1 MTPQSEDDPPV
12 QPPEE
17 SAPEQPPG
25 ESEPEPSAGE
35 SEPEPSA
42 EESEPEPS
50 AGESESEPEP
60 EEEEPEPLPEESE
73 PERLP
78 EAVEP
83 ERLPER
89 RPDRKKPDEEEE
101 ELPRMTLLEHLD
113 ELRRRLMRTLIVVVV
128 AFFGC
133 FAFAEQI
140 YTFLAKPIEPHV
152 DQLVFDGVADPFI
165 VHVKVALLA
174 AVFVTSPYLVGQLW
188 GFVSPGLYRR
198 EKRYAIPFIFFG
210 SFFFIGGGAFGYFVA
225 LPFAVEFL
233 VNMGVSS
240 GWDAD
245 IRIER
250 YLSFAVNVLLG
261 LAVMFQLPIVIF
273 MLSQLGVVTPRFL
286 MRHFRWAVL
295 LIIVLSAVITPTPDA
310 VNMTIVAGPTVL
322 LYLVGVG
329 ASALVQRRRKRIE
342 EEE

>member
-1 MTPQSEDDPPV
+1 MTPQSEDDGPV
-12 QPPEE
+12 QPPE
-17 SAPEQPPG
+17 AP
-25 ESEPEPSAGE
+25 
-35 SEPEPSA
+35 
-42 EESEPEPS
+42 
-50 AGESESEPEP
+50 
-60 EEEEPEPLPEESE
+60 E

-78 EAVEP
+78 ET
-83 ERLPER
+83 RLGKR
-89 RPDRKKPDEEEE
+89 KPDEEEEE

-113 ELRRRLMRTLIVVVV
+113 ELRRRILRTLIVVVV

-140 YTFLAKPIEPHV
+140 YNLLAKPIEPHV

-165 VHVKVALLA
+165 VQVKVALLA
-174 AVFVTSPYLVGQLW
+174 AVFVTSPYLVTQLW
-188 GFVSPGLYRR
+188 GFVAPGLYRR

-210 SFFFIGGGAFGYFVA
+210 SVFFLGGGAFGYFVA
-225 LPFAVEFL
+225 LPFATEFL
-233 VNMGVSS
+233 VNMGLNAN
-240 GWDAD
+240 WDAD

-250 YLSFAVNVLLG
+250 YFSFAVNVLLG

-295 LIIVLSAVITPTPDA
+295 IIIVVSAVITPTPDA

-329 ASALVQRRRKRIE
+329 ASALVQRRRRRIE
-342 EEE
+342 EEEGD

>member
-1 MTPQSEDDPPV
+1 MTPQSEDDGPV
-12 QPPEE
+12 QPPE
-17 SAPEQPPG
+17 AP
-25 ESEPEPSAGE
+25 
-35 SEPEPSA
+35 
-42 EESEPEPS
+42 
-50 AGESESEPEP
+50 
-60 EEEEPEPLPEESE
+60 E

-78 EAVEP
+78 ET
-83 ERLPER
+83 RLGKR
-89 RPDRKKPDEEEE
+89 KPDEEEEE

-113 ELRRRLMRTLIVVVV
+113 ELRRRILRTLIVVVV

-140 YTFLAKPIEPHV
+140 YNLLAKPIEPHV

-165 VHVKVALLA
+165 VQVRVALLA
-174 AVFVTSPYLVGQLW
+174 AVFVTSPYLVAQLW
-188 GFVSPGLYRR
+188 GFVAPGLYRR

-210 SFFFIGGGAFGYFVA
+210 SLFFLGGGAFGYFVA
-225 LPFAVEFL
+225 LPFATEFL
-233 VNMGVSS
+233 VNMRLSAN
-240 GWDAD
+240 WDAD

-250 YLSFAVNVLLG
+250 YFSFAVNVLLG

-295 LIIVLSAVITPTPDA
+295 IIIVVSAVITPTPDA

-342 EEE
+342 EEAED

>member
-1 MTPQSEDDPPV
+1 MTPQSEDDGPV
-12 QPPEE
+12 QPPE
-17 SAPEQPPG
+17 AP
-25 ESEPEPSAGE
+25 
-35 SEPEPSA
+35 
-42 EESEPEPS
+42 
-50 AGESESEPEP
+50 
-60 EEEEPEPLPEESE
+60 E

-78 EAVEP
+78 ET
-83 ERLPER
+83 RLGKR
-89 RPDRKKPDEEEE
+89 KPDEEEEE

-113 ELRRRLMRTLIVVVV
+113 ELRRRILRTLIVVVV

-140 YTFLAKPIEPHV
+140 YNLLAKPIEPHV

-165 VHVKVALLA
+165 VQVKVALLA
-174 AVFVTSPYLVGQLW
+174 AVFVTSPYLVAQLW
-188 GFVSPGLYRR
+188 GFVAPGLYRR

-210 SFFFIGGGAFGYFVA
+210 SLFFLGGGAFGYFVA
-225 LPFAVEFL
+225 LPFATEFL
-233 VNMGVSS
+233 VNMGLSAN
-240 GWDAD
+240 WDAD

-250 YLSFAVNVLLG
+250 YFSFAVNVLLG

-295 LIIVLSAVITPTPDA
+295 IIIVVSAVITPTPDA

-342 EEE
+342 EEAED

>member
-1 MTPQSEDDPPV
+1 MTPPSDDDAPV
-12 QPPEE
+12 QPT
-17 SAPEQPPG
+17 
-25 ESEPEPSAGE
+25 
-35 SEPEPSA
+35 
-42 EESEPEPS
+42 
-50 AGESESEPEP
+50 
-60 EEEEPEPLPEESE
+60 EESE

-78 EAVEP
+78 ET
-83 ERLPER
+83 RLGKR
-89 RPDRKKPDEEEE
+89 KPDEEEEE

-113 ELRRRLMRTLIVVVV
+113 ELRRRILRTLIVVVV

-133 FAFAEQI
+133 FAFAEEI

-174 AVFVTSPYLVGQLW
+174 AVFVTSPYLVAQLW

-210 SFFFIGGGAFGYFVA
+210 SFFFLGGGAFGFLVA

-233 VNMGVSS
+233 VNMGVSA

-250 YLSFAVNVLLG
+250 YLNFAVNILLG

-295 LIIVLSAVITPTPDA
+295 IIIVLSAVITPTPDV
-310 VNMTIVAGPTVL
+310 VNMTIVAGPTLL

-329 ASALVQRRRKRIE
+329 ASALVQRRRKRLE
-342 EEE
+342 EEGEE

>member
-1 MTPQSEDDPPV
+1 MTPPSDDDAPV
-12 QPPEE
+12 QPPE
-17 SAPEQPPG
+17 AP
-25 ESEPEPSAGE
+25 
-35 SEPEPSA
+35 
-42 EESEPEPS
+42 
-50 AGESESEPEP
+50 
-60 EEEEPEPLPEESE
+60 E

-78 EAVEP
+78 ET
-83 ERLPER
+83 RLGKR
-89 RPDRKKPDEEEE
+89 KPDEEEEE

-113 ELRRRLMRTLIVVVV
+113 ELRRRILRTLIVVVV

-133 FAFAEQI
+133 FFFAEEI
-140 YTFLAKPIEPHV
+140 YTLLARPIEPHV

-165 VHVKVALLA
+165 VQVKVALLA
-174 AVFVTSPYLVGQLW
+174 AVFVTSPYLAAQLW

-210 SFFFIGGGAFGYFVA
+210 SFFFIGGGAFGYLVA

-233 VNMGVSS
+233 VNLGVSA

-250 YLSFAVNVLLG
+250 YLNFAVNILLG

-295 LIIVLSAVITPTPDA
+295 IIIVLSAVITPTPDV
-310 VNMTIVAGPTVL
+310 VNMTIVAGPTLL

-329 ASALVQRRRKRIE
+329 ASALVQRRRKRLE
-342 EEE
+342 DEGD

>member
-1 MTPQSEDDPPV
+1 MTPQSEDDGPV
-12 QPPEE
+12 QPPG
-17 SAPEQPPG
+17 AP
-25 ESEPEPSAGE
+25 
-35 SEPEPSA
+35 
-42 EESEPEPS
+42 
-50 AGESESEPEP
+50 
-60 EEEEPEPLPEESE
+60 E

-78 EAVEP
+78 ET
-83 ERLPER
+83 RLGKR
-89 RPDRKKPDEEEE
+89 GLDEEKEE

-113 ELRRRLMRTLIVVVV
+113 ELRRRILRTLIVVVV

-140 YTFLAKPIEPHV
+140 YNLLAKPIEPHV

-165 VHVKVALLA
+165 VQVKVALLA
-174 AVFVTSPYLVGQLW
+174 SVFVTSPYLVSQLW
-188 GFVSPGLYRR
+188 GFVAPGLYRR
-198 EKRYAIPFIFFG
+198 ERRYAIPFIFFG
-210 SFFFIGGGAFGYFVA
+210 SLFFIGGGAFGYFVA
-225 LPFAVEFL
+225 LPFATEFL
-233 VNMGVSS
+233 VNMGLNAN
-240 GWDAD
+240 WEAD

-295 LIIVLSAVITPTPDA
+295 IIIVISAVITPTPDA

-342 EEE
+342 EEQTE

>member
-1 MTPQSEDDPPV
+1 MTPPSEDDGPV
-12 QPPEE
+12 QPPE
-17 SAPEQPPG
+17 AP
-25 ESEPEPSAGE
+25 
-35 SEPEPSA
+35 
-42 EESEPEPS
+42 
-50 AGESESEPEP
+50 
-60 EEEEPEPLPEESE
+60 E

-78 EAVEP
+78 ET
-83 ERLPER
+83 RLGK
-89 RPDRKKPDEEEE
+89 RKLDEEEEE

-113 ELRRRLMRTLIVVVV
+113 ELRRRILRTLIVVVV

-140 YTFLAKPIEPHV
+140 YNLLAKPIEPHV

-165 VHVKVALLA
+165 VQVKVALLA
-174 AVFVTSPYLVGQLW
+174 AVFVTSPYLVAQLW
-188 GFVSPGLYRR
+188 GFIAPGLYRR

-210 SFFFIGGGAFGYFVA
+210 SLFFLGGGAFGYFVA
-225 LPFAVEFL
+225 LPFATEFL
-233 VNMGVSS
+233 VTMGLNAN
-240 GWDAD
+240 WDAD

-295 LIIVLSAVITPTPDA
+295 IIIVVSAVITPTPDA

-342 EEE
+342 DEDED

>member
-1 MTPQSEDDPPV
+1 MTPQSEDDAPV
-12 QPPEE
+12 QPPE
-17 SAPEQPPG
+17 AP
-25 ESEPEPSAGE
+25 
-35 SEPEPSA
+35 
-42 EESEPEPS
+42 
-50 AGESESEPEP
+50 
-60 EEEEPEPLPEESE
+60 E

-78 EAVEP
+78 ET
-83 ERLPER
+83 RLGKR
-89 RPDRKKPDEEEE
+89 RSDEEENE

-113 ELRRRLMRTLIVVVV
+113 ELRRRILRTLIVVVV

-133 FAFAEQI
+133 FAFAERI
-140 YTFLAKPIEPHV
+140 YNLLAKPIEPHV

-165 VHVKVALLA
+165 VQVKVALLA
-174 AVFVTSPYLVGQLW
+174 AVFVTSPYLVAQLW
-188 GFVSPGLYRR
+188 GFVAPGLYRR

-210 SFFFIGGGAFGYFVA
+210 SLFFIGGGAFGYFVA
-225 LPFAVEFL
+225 LPFATEFL
-233 VNMGVSS
+233 VNMGLNAN
-240 GWDAD
+240 WDAD

-250 YLSFAVNVLLG
+250 YFSFAVNVLLG

-295 LIIVLSAVITPTPDA
+295 IIIVVSAVITPTPDA

-329 ASALVQRRRKRIE
+329 ASALVQRRRKRPE
-342 EEE
+342 DED

>member
-17 SAPEQPPG
+17 SEAERPPEESEAEPSPGESELEPSPGESAPEQPPG
-25 ESEPEPSAGE
+25 ESEPEP
-35 SEPEPSA
+35 
-42 EESEPEPS
+42 
-50 AGESESEPEP
+50 
-60 EEEEPEPLPEESE
+60 LPGESE

-133 FAFAEQI
+133 FAFAERI

-342 EEE
+342 EEEE

>member
-1 MTPQSEDDPPV
+1 MTPQSEDDGPV
-12 QPPEE
+12 QPPE
-17 SAPEQPPG
+17 AP
-25 ESEPEPSAGE
+25 
-35 SEPEPSA
+35 
-42 EESEPEPS
+42 
-50 AGESESEPEP
+50 
-60 EEEEPEPLPEESE
+60 E

-78 EAVEP
+78 ET
-83 ERLPER
+83 RLGKR
-89 RPDRKKPDEEEE
+89 KPDEEEEE

-113 ELRRRLMRTLIVVVV
+113 ELRRRILRTLIVVVV

-140 YTFLAKPIEPHV
+140 YNLLAKPIEPHV

-165 VHVKVALLA
+165 VQVKVALLA
-174 AVFVTSPYLVGQLW
+174 AVFVTSPYLVAQLW
-188 GFVSPGLYRR
+188 GFVAPGLYRR

-210 SFFFIGGGAFGYFVA
+210 SLFFLGGGAFGYFVA
-225 LPFAVEFL
+225 LPFATEFL
-233 VNMGVSS
+233 VNMGLSAN
-240 GWDAD
+240 WDAD

-250 YLSFAVNVLLG
+250 YFSFAVNVLLG

-295 LIIVLSAVITPTPDA
+295 IIIVVSAVITPTPDA

-329 ASALVQRRRKRIE
+329 ASALVQRRRRRIE
-342 EEE
+342 EEETE

>member
-1 MTPQSEDDPPV
+1 MTPQSEDDGPV
-12 QPPEE
+12 QPPE
-17 SAPEQPPG
+17 AP
-25 ESEPEPSAGE
+25 
-35 SEPEPSA
+35 
-42 EESEPEPS
+42 
-50 AGESESEPEP
+50 
-60 EEEEPEPLPEESE
+60 E

-78 EAVEP
+78 ET
-83 ERLPER
+83 RLGKR
-89 RPDRKKPDEEEE
+89 KPDEEEEE

-113 ELRRRLMRTLIVVVV
+113 ELRRRILRTLIVVVV

-140 YTFLAKPIEPHV
+140 YNLLAKPIEPHV

-165 VHVKVALLA
+165 VQVRVALLA
-174 AVFVTSPYLVGQLW
+174 AVFVTSPYLVAQLW
-188 GFVSPGLYRR
+188 GFVAPGLYRR

-210 SFFFIGGGAFGYFVA
+210 SLFFLGGGAFGYFVA
-225 LPFAVEFL
+225 LPFATEFL
-233 VNMGVSS
+233 VNMGLSAN
-240 GWDAD
+240 WDAD

-250 YLSFAVNVLLG
+250 YFSFAVNVLLG

-295 LIIVLSAVITPTPDA
+295 IIIVVSAVITPTPDA

-342 EEE
+342 EEAED

>member
-1 MTPQSEDDPPV
+1 MTPQSEDDAPV
-12 QPPEE
+12 KPPE
-17 SAPEQPPG
+17 A
-25 ESEPEPSAGE
+25 A
-35 SEPEPSA
+35 
-42 EESEPEPS
+42 
-50 AGESESEPEP
+50 
-60 EEEEPEPLPEESE
+60 E

-78 EAVEP
+78 ET
-83 ERLPER
+83 RLGKR
-89 RPDRKKPDEEEE
+89 RSEEAEEE

-113 ELRRRLMRTLIVVVV
+113 ELRRRILRTLIVVVV

-133 FAFAEQI
+133 FAFAEEI
-140 YTFLAKPIEPHV
+140 YNLLARPIEPHV

-165 VHVKVALLA
+165 VQVKVALLA
-174 AVFVTSPYLVGQLW
+174 SIFVTSPYLVAQLW
-188 GFVSPGLYRR
+188 GFVAPGLYRR

-210 SFFFIGGGAFGYFVA
+210 SLFFIGGGAFGYLVA
-225 LPFAVEFL
+225 LPFATEFL
-233 VNMGVSS
+233 VNMGLNAN
-240 GWDAD
+240 WDAD

-250 YLSFAVNVLLG
+250 YFSFAVNVLLG
-261 LAVMFQLPIVIF
+261 LAVMFQLPVVIF

-295 LIIVLSAVITPTPDA
+295 IIIVVSAVITPTPDA

-342 EEE
+342 EEGD

>member
-1 MTPQSEDDPPV
+1 
-12 QPPEE
+12 
-17 SAPEQPPG
+17 
-25 ESEPEPSAGE
+25 
-35 SEPEPSA
+35 
-42 EESEPEPS
+42 
-50 AGESESEPEP
+50 
-60 EEEEPEPLPEESE
+60 
-73 PERLP
+73 
-78 EAVEP
+78 
-83 ERLPER
+83 
-89 RPDRKKPDEEEE
+89 
-101 ELPRMTLLEHLD
+101 MTLLEHLD
-113 ELRRRLMRTLIVVVV
+113 ELRRRLLRTLVVVLV
-128 AFFGC
+128 AFFAC

-140 YTFLAKPIEPHV
+140 YGILALPIQPRVV
-152 DQLVFDGVADPFI
+152 DKLVFDGVADVFI
-165 VHVKVALLA
+165 TYVKVALLA
-174 AVFVTSPYLVGQLW
+174 AVFVTSPYLLGQLW

-233 VNMGVSS
+233 VNMGLDSNLE
-240 GWDAD
+240 AD

-295 LIIVLSAVITPTPDA
+295 IIIVISAAITPTPDV
-310 VNMTIVAGPTVL
+310 VNLTIVAGPTLL

-329 ASALVQRRRKRIE
+329 ASALVQRRRKRLE
-342 EEE
+342 EEGD